1 MLGEAGLEVE
11 VMARLVTGKEAA
23 DAGPDLIAPI
33 EVERT
38 CAPRATEIRKNVMPA
53 RERITI
59 C

>member
-11 VMARLVTGKEAA
+11 VMARLVAGKEAA
-23 DAGPDLIAPI
+23 DAGPDLIARI

-38 CAPRATEIRKNVMPA
+38 CATRATEIRKSVMPA

>member
-11 VMARLVTGKEAA
+11 VMARLVAGKEAA

-38 CAPRATEIRKNVMPA
+38 CAPRATEIRSVMPA